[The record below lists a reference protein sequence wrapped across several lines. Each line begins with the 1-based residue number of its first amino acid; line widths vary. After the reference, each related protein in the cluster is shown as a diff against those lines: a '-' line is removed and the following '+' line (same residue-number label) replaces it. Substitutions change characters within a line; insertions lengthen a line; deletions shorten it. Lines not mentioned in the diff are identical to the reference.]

1 MNKEAWIQCALNKGI
16 EGFEIY
22 QSEQKGRSIT
32 WFEGEMEA
40 LTTSNILG
48 TSIRGIYH
56 GNMAHMALEKVED
69 EAMDSVLDS
78 LIEQAENVTSEDL
91 AQLRKPEKFEE
102 VSSHRL
108 WVEPSVEQIKE
119 TLSDLEK
126 KIAAYDQRVIQVASL
141 GWEQSSGTR
150 TIINSFGLNVED
162 HDCVQYLVA
171 SVVVSENG
179 VVKDDYKIEVI
190 ENLALFD
197 QESFVKDLCE
207 KALFKLK
214 ATSMPSRQL
223 PVILSKEAM
232 TSLFN
237 AFMGLFNGDLI
248 YKGISPIKN
257 RLNEAIFSKKITIID
272 NPKNTDCLSI
282 ANFDDEGCPTQ
293 RTVLVHDGIFTNMLL
308 DTKSANRLHLES
320 TGNGFKSGYASNV
333 SVQPMNCCIQPG
345 TKSFEKMCQEMK
357 DGLVIDNLQGLH
369 CGIDFVSTN
378 FSLQCSGYL
387 IKDGK
392 KDKAIQLITIAD
404 SFLNLM
410 NKVIDVGSD
419 LDWQYHQVASPS
431 IRFSE
436 CAISGE

>member
-1 MNKEAWIQCALNKGI
+1 MNKEAWIQSALNKGI
-16 EGFEIY
+16 EEFEIY

-32 WFEGEMEA
+32 WFEGQMEA
-40 LTTSNILG
+40 LTTHNVLG
-48 TSIRGIYH
+48 TAIRGIYQ

-69 EAMDSVLDS
+69 EKMDTILDS
-78 LIEQAENVTSEDL
+78 LIEQAQNVTSTDI
-91 AQLRKPEKFEE
+91 AQLRKPEKYEE
-102 VSSHRL
+102 VSTHKL

-119 TLSDLEK
+119 TLLDLEK
-126 KIAAYDQRVIQVASL
+126 KIAAYDERVIQVASL

-150 TIINSFGLNVED
+150 SIMNSLGLQVED

-171 SVVVSENG
+171 SVVVAENG

-190 ENLALFD
+190 ENLAFFD
-197 QESFVKDLCE
+197 KDAFVKDLCE
-207 KALFKLK
+207 KALFKLNAK
-214 ATSMPSRQL
+214 SMPSCQL
-223 PVILSKEAM
+223 PVIFSKEAM
-232 TSLFN
+232 TPLFN

-248 YKGISPIKN
+248 YKGISPIKD
-257 RLNEAIFSKKITIID
+257 RLNEAIFSNKITIID

-333 SVQPMNCCIQPG
+333 SVQPMNCNIQKG
-345 TKSFEKMCQEMK
+345 TKSLEKMCQEMK

-387 IKDGK
+387 VKDGK
-392 KDKAIQLITIAD
+392 KDQAIHLITVAD

-410 NKVIDVGSD
+410 NKVVDVGND

>member
-1 MNKEAWIQCALNKGI
+1 MNKEAWIQSALNKGI
-16 EGFEIY
+16 EEFEIY

-32 WFEGEMEA
+32 WFEGQMEA
-40 LTTSNILG
+40 LTTHNVLG
-48 TSIRGIYH
+48 TAIRGIYQ

-69 EAMDSVLDS
+69 EKMDTILDS
-78 LIEQAENVTSEDL
+78 LIEQAQNVTSTDI
-91 AQLRKPEKFEE
+91 AQLRKPEKYEE
-102 VSSHRL
+102 VSTHKL

-119 TLSDLEK
+119 TLLDLEK
-126 KIAAYDQRVIQVASL
+126 KIAAYDERVIQVANL

-150 TIINSFGLNVED
+150 SIMNSLDLQVED

-171 SVVVSENG
+171 SVVVAENG

-190 ENLALFD
+190 ENLAFFD
-197 QESFVKDLCE
+197 QDAFVKDLCE
-207 KALFKLK
+207 KALFKLN
-214 ATSMPSRQL
+214 ARSMPSCQL
-223 PVILSKEAM
+223 PVIFSKEAM
-232 TSLFN
+232 TPLFN

-248 YKGISPIKN
+248 YKGISPIKD
-257 RLNEAIFSKKITIID
+257 RLNEAIFSNKITIID

-333 SVQPMNCCIQPG
+333 SVQPMNCNIQKG
-345 TKSFEKMCQEMK
+345 TKSLEKMCQEMK

-387 IKDGK
+387 VKDGK
-392 KDKAIQLITIAD
+392 KDQAIHLITVAD

-410 NKVIDVGSD
+410 NKVVDVGND

>member
-1 MNKEAWIQCALNKGI
+1 MNKEAWIQSALNKGI
-16 EGFEIY
+16 EEFEIY

-32 WFEGEMEA
+32 WFEGQMEA
-40 LTTSNILG
+40 LTTHNVLG
-48 TSIRGIYH
+48 TAIRGIYQ

-69 EAMDSVLDS
+69 EKMDTILDS
-78 LIEQAENVTSEDL
+78 LIEQAQNVTSTDV
-91 AQLRKPEKFEE
+91 AQLRKPEKYEE
-102 VSSHRL
+102 VSTHKL

-119 TLSDLEK
+119 TLLDLEK
-126 KIAAYDQRVIQVASL
+126 KIAAYDERVIQVASL

-150 TIINSFGLNVED
+150 SIMNSLGLQVED

-171 SVVVSENG
+171 SVVVAENG

-190 ENLALFD
+190 ENLAFFD
-197 QESFVKDLCE
+197 QDAFVKDLCE
-207 KALFKLK
+207 KALFKLN
-214 ATSMPSRQL
+214 ARSMPSCQL
-223 PVILSKEAM
+223 PVIFSKEAM
-232 TSLFN
+232 TPLFN

-248 YKGISPIKN
+248 YKGISPIKD
-257 RLNEAIFSKKITIID
+257 RLNEAIFSNKITIID

-333 SVQPMNCCIQPG
+333 SVQPMNCNIQKG
-345 TKSFEKMCQEMK
+345 TKSLEKMCQEMK

-387 IKDGK
+387 VKDGK
-392 KDKAIQLITIAD
+392 KDQAIHLITVAD

-410 NKVIDVGSD
+410 NKVVDVGND